1 VPHPRWSQAK
11 ETPLGGA
18 EKVPTR
24 LFNGYEEFVADLYVG
39 MENEPPT
46 QMIVA
51 PDSLA
56 IDTVVLSMFAR
67 GQEIAI

>member
-1 VPHPRWSQAK
+1 
-11 ETPLGGA
+11 
-18 EKVPTR
+18 
-24 LFNGYEEFVADLYVG
+24 LFNSYGELVGELDVG